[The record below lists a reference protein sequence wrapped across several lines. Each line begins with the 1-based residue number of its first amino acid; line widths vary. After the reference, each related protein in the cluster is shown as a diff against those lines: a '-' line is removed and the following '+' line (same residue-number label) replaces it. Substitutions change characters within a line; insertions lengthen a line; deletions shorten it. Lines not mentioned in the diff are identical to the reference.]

1 MRRAIIMVQ
10 DLVMVLVAVA
20 LSLILSQS
28 RLSFDAFSFGGLACW
43 AVIVLAAHLLFRT
56 CGLYSTV
63 WRFASTPDFFNILKG
78 CGSLTV
84 VLYLASIAYRS
95 FFQPVA
101 GLNER
106 QFIVFFLVSFTIISA
121 PRLYYRFLRDG
132 ASWRILRR
140 AAGDASIKQALFIG
154 RLSEADIIVRFT
166 RTSVP
171 AEYAIAGIMA
181 TESDAPLGTQIQGVP
196 VVALRPRLIEVLEEY
211 LKGTENLDLLIFGN
225 GADREI
231 DDYAEL
237 VRVAR
242 HSGVAVVQF
251 SGFSELGQGGRLV
264 LDAVEMETIMRRSA
278 VATDTARIG
287 AFVGGKRVLVT
298 GGAGSIGRILVK
310 RALELGAEAVLVADN
325 SEFGI
330 FQLDQLIDDNHRDRL
345 TSRIVDV
352 TDRPH
357 MMRLVSEFK
366 PAIVFHAAA
375 LKHVPLLEENW
386 EAAIETNV
394 FGTLACAEVAAACG
408 VPQFLLISSDKAVDP
423 TSVLG
428 ATKRAAEQIVSSLH
442 ETHAARTGSHAVAA
456 NGHYAGVVRHP
467 GAPGT
472 KFIAVRFGNV
482 FGSNGSV
489 ATIFQAQIEAGGP
502 VTITDRRMT
511 RYFMTVAEAVDLV
524 IMSATDAEQRQGR
537 DDYAIYMLDMGE
549 PVPILEVAETMIR
562 MAGKSPYTDIPIRF
576 TGIRPG
582 EKLHE
587 ALHGGNEEVVKLA
600 TAKIFGLRTD
610 VVQWGRIEAALPALQ
625 AAIRD
630 QDKAAALAILAGL
643 YRAEEEVAGA
653 RERAV
658 PKTAGRSVRP
668 VPCACNWPL
677 KPARTPRN

>member
-1 MRRAIIMVQ
+1 MTAYVEAVSELRPRMRRAIIMVQ

-28 RLSFDAFSFGGLACW
+28 RLSFDAFSVGGLACW
-43 AVIVLAAHLLFRT
+43 ALIVLIAHLLFRSS
-56 CGLYSTV
+56 GLYNTV

-84 VLYLASIAYRS
+84 VLYLASLAFRF

-140 AAGDASIKQALFIG
+140 AAGEVSTKQALFIG
-154 RLSEADIIVRFT
+154 RLGEADLIVRFT
-166 RTSVP
+166 RTAQP

-181 TESDAPLGTQIQGVP
+181 TESAAPLGTRIQGVP
-196 VVALRPRLIEVLEEY
+196 VVALRPRLVEVLEDY
-211 LKGTENLDLLIFGN
+211 VKGTQSLDLLIFGQ
-225 GADREI
+225 GVEREI
-231 DDYAEL
+231 EDYAEL

-242 HSGVAVVQF
+242 HSGIAVVQF
-251 SGFSELGQGGRLV
+251 AGLSELGQGGKLV

-278 VATDTARIG
+278 VATDTTRIG
-287 AFVGGKRVLVT
+287 VFVGGKRVMVT
-298 GGAGSIGRILVK
+298 GGAGSIGRVLVK

-330 FQLDQLIDDNHRDRL
+330 FQLDQQTDDADRDRL

-357 MMRLVSEFK
+357 MTRLVKEFK
-366 PAIVFHAAA
+366 PAIIFHAAA

-394 FGTLACAEVAAACG
+394 FGTLACAEIAAECG
-408 VPQFLLISSDKAVDP
+408 VPRFLLISSDKAVDP

-428 ATKRAAEQIVSSLH
+428 VTKRAAEQIVSSLH
-442 ETHAARTGSHAVAA
+442 EAQAASAPRAGAA
-456 NGHYAGVVRHP
+456 NGHAGAADLRHL
-467 GAPGT
+467 GT

-489 ATIFQAQIEAGGP
+489 ATVFQAQIEAGGP

-524 IMSATDAEQRQGR
+524 IMSAADAEQRQGK
-537 DDYAIYMLDMGE
+537 DDYAIYMLDMGK

-562 MAGKSPYTDIPIRF
+562 MAGKSPHTDIPIRF

-587 ALHGGNEEVVKLA
+587 TLHAENEEVVKLD
-600 TAKIFGLRTD
+600 TAKIFGLRTG
-610 VVQWGRIEAALPALQ
+610 VVEWPRIEAALPAL
-625 AAIRD
+625 AAAMHDR
-630 QDKAAALAILAGL
+630 DKAAALAILAGL
-643 YRAEEEVAGA
+643 YRAEEDIGGV
-653 RERAV
+653 REEAE
-658 PKTAGRSVRP
+658 PKTAGQVG
-668 VPCACNWPL
+668 
-677 KPARTPRN
+677 

>member
-1 MRRAIIMVQ
+1 MTAYVEAVSELRPRMRRAIIMVQ

-20 LSLILSQS
+20 LSLVLSQS
-28 RLSFDAFSFGGLACW
+28 RLSFDALSAGGLACW
-43 AVIVLAAHLLFRT
+43 ALIVLIAHLLFRSS
-56 CGLYSTV
+56 GLYNTV

-84 VLYLASIAYRS
+84 VLYLASLAFRF

-140 AAGDASIKQALFIG
+140 AASDAPTKQALFIG
-154 RLSEADIIVRFT
+154 RLSEADVIVRFT
-166 RTSVP
+166 RTAQP

-181 TESDAPLGTQIQGVP
+181 TESDAPLGTRIRGVP
-196 VVALRPRLIEVLEEY
+196 VVALRPRLVEVLEDY
-211 LKGTENLDLLIFGN
+211 VKGTQSLDLLIFGQ
-225 GADREI
+225 GVEREI
-231 DDYAEL
+231 EDYAEL

-242 HSGVAVVQF
+242 HSGIAVVQF
-251 SGFSELGQGGRLV
+251 SGLSELGQGGKLV
-264 LDAVEMETIMRRSA
+264 LDDVEMETIMRRSA
-278 VATDTARIG
+278 VATDTTRIG
-287 AFVGGKRVLVT
+287 AFVGGKRVMVT
-298 GGAGSIGRILVK
+298 GGAGSIGRVLVK

-330 FQLDQLIDDNHRDRL
+330 FQLDQQTDDADRDRL

-357 MMRLVSEFK
+357 MTRLVNEFK
-366 PAIVFHAAA
+366 PAIIFHAAA

-386 EAAIETNV
+386 EAAIATNV
-394 FGTLACAEVAAACG
+394 FGTLACAEIAAECG

-428 ATKRAAEQIVSSLH
+428 VTKRAAEQIVSSLH
-442 ETHAARTGSHAVAA
+442 EAEAASPPPRAGAA
-456 NGHYAGVVRHP
+456 NGHA
-467 GAPGT
+467 GAPDLRRSST

-511 RYFMTVAEAVDLV
+511 RYFMTMAEAVDLV
-524 IMSATDAEQRQGR
+524 IMSAADAEQRRGA
-537 DDYAIYMLDMGE
+537 DDYAIYMLDMGK

-587 ALHGGNEEVVKLA
+587 TLHAENEEVVELD
-600 TAKIFGLRTD
+600 TAKIFGLRTG
-610 VVQWGRIEAALPALQ
+610 VVEWPKIEAALPALV
-625 AAIRD
+625 AATHDR
-630 QDKAAALAILAGL
+630 DKAAALAILAGF
-643 YRAEEEVAGA
+643 YRAEEDIGGLREEAAPKAAGQ
-653 RERAV
+653 V
-658 PKTAGRSVRP
+658 G
-668 VPCACNWPL
+668 
-677 KPARTPRN
+677 

>member
-1 MRRAIIMVQ
+1 MTAYVEAVSELRPRMRRAIIMAQ

-28 RLSFDAFSFGGLACW
+28 RLSFDAFSASGLACW
-43 AVIVLAAHLLFRT
+43 VLIVLVAHLLFRT
-56 CGLYSTV
+56 CGLYNTV

-84 VLYLASIAYRS
+84 VLYLASLAFRF

-140 AAGDASIKQALFIG
+140 AAGDASTKQALFIG
-154 RLSEADIIVRFT
+154 RLSEADVIVRFI
-166 RTSVP
+166 RTAQPS
-171 AEYAIAGIMA
+171 EYAISGIMA

-196 VVALRPRLIEVLEEY
+196 VVALRPRLVEVLEDY
-211 LKGTENLDLLIFGN
+211 VKGTESLDLLIFGQ
-225 GADREI
+225 GVEREI
-231 DDYAEL
+231 EDYAEL

-242 HSGVAVVQF
+242 HSGIGVVQF
-251 SGFSELGQGGRLV
+251 SGLSELGQGGKLV

-278 VATDTARIG
+278 VATDTTRIG
-287 AFVGGKRVLVT
+287 AFVGGKRVMVT
-298 GGAGSIGRILVK
+298 GGAGSIGRVLVK

-330 FQLDQLIDDNHRDRL
+330 FQLDQLIDDGDRDRL

-357 MMRLVSEFK
+357 MTRLVNEFK
-366 PAIVFHAAA
+366 PAIIFHAAA

-394 FGTLACAEVAAACG
+394 FGTLACAEIAAECG

-428 ATKRAAEQIVSSLH
+428 VTKRAAEQVVSSLH
-442 ETHAARTGSHAVAA
+442 EAQAAASPPRAGAA
-456 NGHYAGVVRHP
+456 NGHA
-467 GAPGT
+467 GAPGLRHSGT

-524 IMSATDAEQRQGR
+524 IMSAADAEQRQGA
-537 DDYAIYMLDMGE
+537 DDYAIYMLDMGK

-587 ALHGGNEEVVKLA
+587 TLHAENEDVVKLDI
-600 TAKIFGLRTD
+600 AKIFGLRTG
-610 VVQWGRIEAALPALQ
+610 VIEWPRIEAALPALV
-625 AAIRD
+625 AAMHDR
-630 QDKAAALAILAGL
+630 DKAAALAILGGL
-643 YRAEEEVAGA
+643 YGAEEDIGGA
-653 RERAV
+653 REEAA
-658 PKTAGRSVRP
+658 PKTAGQVG
-668 VPCACNWPL
+668 
-677 KPARTPRN
+677 

>member
-1 MRRAIIMVQ
+1 MRRAIIMLQ
-10 DLVMVLVAVA
+10 DIVMVLVAVA
-20 LSLILSQS
+20 LSLTLSQS
-28 RLSFDAFSFGGLACW
+28 RLSFDALSYGGLACW
-43 AVIVLAAHLLFRT
+43 TILVLLAHLLFRY
-56 CGLYSTV
+56 CGLYNTV

-78 CGSLTV
+78 CGILTV
-84 VLYLASIAYRS
+84 VLYLSSLGFRF

-132 ASWRILRR
+132 ASWRILGRR
-140 AAGDASIKQALFIG
+140 NDAGIKQALFIG
-154 RLSEADIIVRFT
+154 RLSEADVIIRFT
-166 RTSVP
+166 RTAQP

-181 TESDAPLGTQIQGVP
+181 IEGEAPLGTQMQGVP
-196 VVALRPRLIEVLEEY
+196 VLAARPRLVEVLEEY
-211 LKGTENLDLLIFGN
+211 ANGTENIDMLIFGN
-225 GADREI
+225 GAEREVEE
-231 DDYAEL
+231 YSEL

-242 HSGVAVVQF
+242 HSGIAVVQF

-264 LDAVEMETIMRRSA
+264 LDAVEMETILRRST
-278 VATDTARIG
+278 VPPDIERIG
-287 AFVGGKRVLVT
+287 AFVRGKRVLVT

-310 RALELGAEAVLVADN
+310 RSLELGAEAVLVADI

-330 FQLDQLIDDNHRDRL
+330 FQLDQSIGEKDQDRL
-345 TSRIVDV
+345 KSRIVDV
-352 TDRPH
+352 TDRRQ
-357 MMRLVSEFK
+357 MTRVVSEFR
-366 PAIVFHAAA
+366 PSIIFHAAA

-386 EAAIETNV
+386 ESAIQTNI
-394 FGTLACAEVAAACG
+394 FGTLACAEVAAKCG

-428 ATKRAAEQIVSSLH
+428 ITKRAAEQILSSLH
-442 ETHAARTGSHAVAA
+442 ETQAIGQGGRRS
-456 NGHYAGVVRHP
+456 
-467 GAPGT
+467 GT

-524 IMSATDAEQRQGR
+524 IMSAAVAEKRQGR
-537 DDYAIYMLDMGE
+537 DDYAIYMLDMGK

-587 ALHGGNEEVVKLA
+587 VLQGENEEVVALD
-600 TAKIFGLRTD
+600 TAKIFGLRAE
-610 VVQWGRIEAALPALQ
+610 VVEWPRIQAALTALQ

-630 QDKAAALAILAGL
+630 QDKAAALAVLAGL
-643 YRAEEEVAGA
+643 HEAERLPAAAQQETSPKSVGQAG
-653 RERAV
+653 
-658 PKTAGRSVRP
+658 
-668 VPCACNWPL
+668 
-677 KPARTPRN
+677 

>member
-20 LSLILSQS
+20 LSLVLSQS
-28 RLSFDAFSFGGLACW
+28 RLSFDAFSYGGLACW
-43 AVIVLAAHLLFRT
+43 AVIVLIAHLLFRY
-56 CGLYSTV
+56 CGLYNTV

-84 VLYLASIAYRS
+84 VLYLAAVAFRS
-95 FFQPVA
+95 FFQPVS

-140 AAGDASIKQALFIG
+140 APGDAPIKQALFIG
-154 RLSEADIIVRFT
+154 RLSEADVIVRFT
-166 RTSVP
+166 RTAVP

-181 TESDAPLGTQIQGVP
+181 TEADAPLGTQIQGVP
-196 VVALRPRLIEVLEEY
+196 VVAVRPRLVEVLEDY
-211 LKGTENLDLLIFGN
+211 VRGTESLDLLIFGN
-225 GADREI
+225 GAEREI
-231 DDYAEL
+231 EDYAEL

-242 HSGVAVVQF
+242 HSGIAVVQF
-251 SGFSELGQGGRLV
+251 SGLSELGQGGKLV

-278 VATDTARIG
+278 VATDTKRIG

-330 FQLDQLIDDNHRDRL
+330 FQLDQLIGEKDRDRL

-366 PAIVFHAAA
+366 PSIVFHAAA

-386 EAAIETNV
+386 EAAIETNI
-394 FGTLACAEVAAACG
+394 FGTLACAEVAAKCG

-428 ATKRAAEQIVSSLH
+428 VTKRTAEQIVSSLH
-442 ETHAARTGSHAVAA
+442 ETHAEPPDRHIGAV
-456 NGHYAGVVRHP
+456 NGHHSGV
-467 GAPGT
+467 PGT

-489 ATIFQAQIEAGGP
+489 ATIFQAQIAAGGP

-524 IMSATDAEQRQGR
+524 IMSAADAGQRHGR
-537 DDYAIYMLDMGE
+537 EDYAIYMLDMGK

-562 MAGKSPYTDIPIRF
+562 MAGKNPYTDIPIRF

-587 ALHGGNEEVVKLA
+587 TLHGENEEVVKLD

-610 VVQWGRIEAALPALQ
+610 VVEWPRIEATLAALR
-625 AAIRD
+625 AAMRD
-630 QDKAAALAILAGL
+630 RDKAAALAILAGL
-643 YRAEEEVAGA
+643 YRAEESTGGMPEQAVSEIAGQI
-653 RERAV
+653 
-658 PKTAGRSVRP
+658 G
-668 VPCACNWPL
+668 
-677 KPARTPRN
+677 

>member
-1 MRRAIIMVQ
+1 MTAYVEAVSELRPRMRRAIIMVQ

-20 LSLILSQS
+20 LSLTLSQS
-28 RLSFDAFSFGGLACW
+28 RLSFEAFSFAGLACW
-43 AVIVLAAHLLFRT
+43 ALIVLIAHLLFRY
-56 CGLYSTV
+56 CGLYNTV

-84 VLYLASIAYRS
+84 VLYLASLGFRF
-95 FFQPVA
+95 FFQPVM

-140 AAGDASIKQALFIG
+140 APGDAPVKQALFIG
-154 RLSEADIIVRFT
+154 RLSEADVIVRFT
-166 RTSVP
+166 RTAVP

-181 TESDAPLGTQIQGVP
+181 TESDAPLGTRIQGVP
-196 VVALRPRLIEVLEEY
+196 VVALRPRLVEVLEDY
-211 LKGTENLDLLIFGN
+211 VKGTENLDLLIFGN
-225 GADREI
+225 GAERDIE
-231 DDYAEL
+231 DYAEL

-242 HSGVAVVQF
+242 HSGIAVVQF
-251 SGFSELGQGGRLV
+251 SGLSELGQGGRLV
-264 LDAVEMETIMRRSA
+264 LDTVEMETIMRRSA
-278 VATDTARIG
+278 VATDTTRIG
-287 AFVGGKRVLVT
+287 AFVAGKRVMVT
-298 GGAGSIGRILVK
+298 GGAGSIGRVLVK
-310 RALELGAEAVLVADN
+310 RALELGAESVLVADN

-330 FQLDQLIDDNHRDRL
+330 FQLDQLIDEKHRDRL
-345 TSRIVDV
+345 SSRIVDV

-366 PAIVFHAAA
+366 PAILFHAAA

-394 FGTLACAEVAAACG
+394 FGTLACAEIAAECG
-408 VPQFLLISSDKAVDP
+408 VPQFLLISSDKAVAP

-428 ATKRAAEQIVSSLH
+428 VTKRAAEQIVSSLH
-442 ETHAARTGSHAVAA
+442 EAHAAPSPLHAAAA
-456 NGHYAGVVRHP
+456 NGHGAGAHHTHSV
-467 GAPGT
+467 GAHRSGT

-524 IMSATDAEQRQGR
+524 IMSAADAEQRQGK
-537 DDYAIYMLDMGE
+537 DDYAIYMLDMGK

-587 ALHGGNEEVVKLA
+587 TLHGENEEVVKLDI
-600 TAKIFGLRTD
+600 AKIFGLRSD
-610 VVQWGRIEAALPALQ
+610 VVQWSRIEATLPALV
-625 AAIRD
+625 AAMHDR
-630 QDKAAALAILAGL
+630 DKAAALAVLAGL
-643 YRAEEEVAGA
+643 YQAEADLGA
-653 RERAV
+653 HGQAV
-658 PKTAGRSVRP
+658 PNTAAQIG
-668 VPCACNWPL
+668 
-677 KPARTPRN
+677 